1 MEKIIP
7 VITLVLLVTMTSCGR
22 SSEAKKA
29 YIDSLYH
36 VIQCSPTIVAGP
48 YTLEDQLH
56 ACDLLMDELPAEKRN
71 RLEIIKK
78 GIEHKIDERDNPTI
92 SDDELIEEAAG
103 GEDDE
108 TSYDD
113 VE

>member
-56 ACDLLMDELPAEKRN
+56 ACDLLLEEYPEKKEKIER
-71 RLEIIKK
+71 IKK
-78 GIEHKIDERDNPTI
+78 DIEHQIEERDNPTI
-92 SDDELIEEAAG
+92 DNNELIEEAAG